1 MSQQQMR
8 LSCFACKAKKQRC
21 DRVFPSC
28 SRCLRTDTECDFPRS
43 RRSPVARPMKVQE
56 LQSKLV
62 KLEDEIASLKTNN
75 QVSDK
80 NVSSDPQPTDRSLE
94 IISKHGPATVST
106 VLESTVLHSHSAS
119 TVVASPTL
127 TDQGLTSDA
136 VLELTKAYFDSLA
149 YAAPMIH
156 EGRYMASLSQPPAHQ
171 PPLCLQY
178 VVMAL
183 GAYISSC
190 SPEFVESLYQN
201 AKAHA
206 TSEDPDG
213 DEHDLVTL
221 SHTQCWS
228 LIANFEALHMMFT
241 QALTSLCRGIRIA
254 QALGLHQ
261 LGEESEGTTLASTQE
276 RIILEEQR
284 RTWWFLFLSDRLVCG
299 TTGLPLCINQED
311 VTTLLPTSERAFA
324 DGHSEPTSPLKSLHS
339 FTTLGSSILT
349 VRVFIANLFHRV
361 LNHTSCI
368 GPGIHI
374 KRGQDEFWDRHCRLD
389 NELSLCTIKLPEN
402 ARIGNPIYNRDA
414 VIVNTELQAAIIS
427 LHRGAIWNLRF
438 SEHNSCGEE
447 VKRQQAHHSQ
457 ERVMNSAQEIAHIL
471 RIAGAY
477 STTFMNPILI
487 FSVYLAA
494 LAFIEDFLDTQKEQ
508 SQDTALMFL
517 SALVTI
523 GVRNVVARS
532 LAKQVAKDMSYV
544 GIELPPDINSQAL
557 QSDLPSLFS
566 AEVGVAAANVSFR
579 CFI

>member
-43 RRSPVARPMKVQE
+43 RRSQVARPMKVQE
-56 LQSKLV
+56 LQSKLE
-62 KLEDEIASLKTNN
+62 KLC
-75 QVSDK
+75 
-80 NVSSDPQPTDRSLE
+80 R
-94 IISKHGPATVST
+94 
-106 VLESTVLHSHSAS
+106 
-119 TVVASPTL
+119 
-127 TDQGLTSDA
+127 
-136 VLELTKAYFDSLA
+136 TKAYFDSLA

-156 EGRYMASLSQPPAHQ
+156 EDRYLASLSQPPAHQ

-183 GAYISSC
+183 GAYVSSC

-228 LIANFEALHMMFT
+228 LVANFEALHMMFT

-261 LGEESEGTTLASTQE
+261 LGEESEGATLASAQE

-311 VTTLLPTSERAFA
+311 VTTLLPTSEKAFV
-324 DGHSEPTSPLKSLHS
+324 DGYLEPASPLKPLHS
-339 FTTLGSSILT
+339 FITLGLSILI
-349 VRVFIANLFHRV
+349 VWVFIANLFHRV

-368 GPGIHI
+368 SPGIHI
-374 KRGQDEFWDRHCRLD
+374 KRDQHEFWDRHCRLD

-438 SEHNSCGEE
+438 SEHSSCGEE

-457 ERVMNSAQEIAHIL
+457 ER
-471 RIAGAY
+471 
-477 STTFMNPILI
+477 TTFMNPILI